1 MFELEVTAGLTLD
14 ELTFEFD
21 ITCNVFLGELTLFNS
36 ETTSSLT
43 SGRIGAI
50 VCNFFELVI
59 AFFLGEPLTGC

>member
-43 SGRIGAI
+43 SGRIGAT
-50 VCNFFELVI
+50 VLSFFELVA
-59 AFFLGEPLTGC
+59 AFFLGEPLTG